1 MRCQTKDDASRTAG
15 CACAGGM
22 QVRSFVFL
30 QGTCEMNPESAMT
43 SAAHR
48 QPVARTD
55 TMQAITQSGYGG
67 LEVFSF
73 GAVSRPRIEANEV
86 LVRVE
91 SAGLDRGTWHLMTGR
106 PYLMRLMGFGL
117 RRPKQQVPG
126 FDVAGTVVEVGAE
139 VTRFTVGDA
148 VFGIAKGSFAELA
161 PALETKLAHKPA
173 ALSFEQAAVLAV
185 SGGTALQSIDQAGKI
200 GPGARVLIIGA
211 SGGVGSYAV
220 QLAKA
225 MGAHVTGVSS
235 PSKVALVRS
244 LGTDVAL
251 DYTCDDF
258 LAEHHDVILDVG
270 GNTALK
276 RLRAALKADGVLVFV
291 GGEHGGDWTAGF
303 ERQLAAAAL
312 APFTRQ
318 KFEMLMV
325 KEYFEP
331 MERLAA
337 FASSGK
343 LRPAIDRSWPL
354 AQMPEAMRALVD
366 GTVRG
371 KIVIKVR

>member
-1 MRCQTKDDASRTAG
+1 MYAEPAMIPPVQSAPRAVAVPTPVER
-15 CACAGGM
+15 
-22 QVRSFVFL
+22 
-30 QGTCEMNPESAMT
+30 PE
-43 SAAHR
+43 
-48 QPVARTD
+48 

-73 GAVSRPRIEANEV
+73 GAIPRPRIAASEV

-106 PYLMRLMGFGL
+106 PYLMRLMGFGF
-117 RRPKQQVPG
+117 RRPKEPVPG
-126 FDVAGTVVEVGAE
+126 LDVAGTVVEIGAE
-139 VTRFTVGDA
+139 VTRFKVGDA

-173 ALSFEQAAVLAV
+173 SLSFEQAAVLAV
-185 SGGTALQSIDQAGKI
+185 SGGAALQAIDQAGKV

-235 PSKVALVRS
+235 RSKVALVRS
-244 LGTDVAL
+244 LGADVAL

-258 LAEHHDVILDVG
+258 LAEQHDVILDVG
-270 GNTALK
+270 GNTALT
-276 RLRAALKADGVLVFV
+276 RLRHALTADGVLVFV

-312 APFTRQ
+312 ARFTTQ
-318 KFEMLMV
+318 KFVTLMV
-325 KEYFEP
+325 KEHFEP
-331 MERLAA
+331 MERLAG
-337 FASSGK
+337 FASTGE
-343 LRPAIDRSWPL
+343 LTPTIDRSWPL

-371 KIVIKVR
+371 KVVIKVR

>member
-1 MRCQTKDDASRTAG
+1 MY
-15 CACAGGM
+15 
-22 QVRSFVFL
+22 
-30 QGTCEMNPESAMT
+30 PEHAMT
-43 SAAHR
+43 A
-48 QPVARTD
+48 PVQSSPRAVAVPKAVERTE
-55 TMQAITQSGYGG
+55 TMQAIRQRGYGG

-73 GAVSRPRIEANEV
+73 GAVPRPRIEAREV

-106 PYLMRLMGFGL
+106 PYLMRLMGFGF
-117 RRPKQQVPG
+117 RRPKQTVPG
-126 FDVAGTVVEVGAE
+126 LDVAGTVVEVGAD
-139 VTRFTVGDA
+139 VTRFRVGDA
-148 VFGIAKGSFAELA
+148 VFGIARGSYAELA
-161 PALETKLAHKPA
+161 PALETKLARKPA
-173 ALSFEQAAVLAV
+173 SLSFDQAAVLAV
-185 SGGTALQSIDQAGKI
+185 SGGTALQAIDQAGKV
-200 GPGARVLIIGA
+200 GPGTRVLIIGA

-225 MGAHVTGVSS
+225 MGAHVTGVSG

-244 LGTDVAL
+244 LGADVAL

-258 LAEHHDVILDVG
+258 LAEPHDVILDVG
-270 GNTALK
+270 GNTALE
-276 RLRAALKADGVLVFV
+276 RLRNALKADGVLVFV

-312 APFTRQ
+312 ARFTTQ
-318 KFEMLMV
+318 KFVMLMV

-337 FASSGK
+337 FARAGK
-343 LRPAIDRSWPL
+343 LKPAIDRSWPL
-354 AQMPEAMRALVD
+354 AQLPEAMRALVD

-371 KIVIKVR
+371 KVVIKVR

>member
-1 MRCQTKDDASRTAG
+1 
-15 CACAGGM
+15 
-22 QVRSFVFL
+22 
-30 QGTCEMNPESAMT
+30 MNPENAT
-43 SAAHR
+43 IAAVQSSPLVVAAP
-48 QPVARTD
+48 QPVARTE
-55 TMQAITQSGYGG
+55 TMRAITQRGYGG

-73 GAVSRPRIEANEV
+73 GTLPRPRIGANEV

-106 PYLMRLMGFGL
+106 PYLMRLMGFGF
-117 RRPKQQVPG
+117 RRPKQLVPG
-126 FDVAGTVVEVGAE
+126 LDVAGTVVEVGAE
-139 VTRFTVGDA
+139 VTRFRIDDA

-173 ALSFEQAAVLAV
+173 SLSFDEAAVLAV
-185 SGGTALQSIDQAGKI
+185 SGGTALQAIDQAGKV
-200 GPGARVLIIGA
+200 GHGARVLIIGA

-225 MGAHVTGVSS
+225 MGAHVTGVSG

-244 LGTDVAL
+244 LGADVAL

-258 LAEHHDVILDVG
+258 LAEPHDVILDVG
-270 GNTALK
+270 GNTALE
-276 RLRAALKADGVLVFV
+276 RLRNALKADGVLVFV

-312 APFTRQ
+312 ARFTTQ
-318 KFEMLMV
+318 KFVMLMV

-337 FASSGK
+337 FARAGK
-343 LRPAIDRSWPL
+343 LKPAIDRSWPL
-354 AQMPEAMRALVD
+354 AQLPEAMRALVD

-371 KIVIKVR
+371 KVVIKVR